1 MAARRFISYFVSA
14 LVLGCFAL
22 NAAEAEKV
30 TYYIQ
35 LIRGTEDAS
44 PPSPDCQPIGPK
56 IAKRLSPV
64 FRWNYYWEMA
74 RKDVAMERG
83 EKKLVHLAPQR
94 SVEIDLTDLAKRQ
107 VTAFEGKKPVY
118 KVVNPIGSDM
128 TIIGGDRTTNG
139 SWFII
144 VRRDKPSK

>member
-1 MAARRFISYFVSA
+1 MKDSDFVAA

-22 NAAEAEKV
+22 DAAEAEKV
-30 TYYIQ
+30 TYYVQ
-35 LIRGTEDAS
+35 LVRGTEDAS
-44 PPSPDCQPIGPK
+44 PPSSDSKPIGPK

-64 FRWNYYWEMA
+64 FRWNHYWEMA
-74 RKDVAMERG
+74 RKDVAVKRG
-83 EKKLVHLAPQR
+83 EKKLVQLAPQR
-94 SVEIDLTDLAKRQ
+94 SVEIDLTNLAKRQ

-128 TIIGGDRTTNG
+128 TVIGGDRSTNG

-144 VRRDKPSK
+144 VRRDKPA